1 MLKANITRNPIE
13 VRNHKKQP
21 SVTKLDHHSKFEFFE
36 KFLTAKSLNYF
47 MIYINLIFQINMPS
61 ITQILCFLQEK
72 RF

>member
-1 MLKANITRNPIE
+1 MFKANITRNPIE

-47 MIYINLIFQINMPS
+47 TMYINLTFQINMPS
-61 ITQILCFLQEK
+61 LTQILCFLQEK